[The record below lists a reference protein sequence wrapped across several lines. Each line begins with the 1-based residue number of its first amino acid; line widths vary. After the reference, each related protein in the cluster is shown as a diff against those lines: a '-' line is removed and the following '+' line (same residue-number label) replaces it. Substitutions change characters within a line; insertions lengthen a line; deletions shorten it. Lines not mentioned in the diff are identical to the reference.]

1 MKIFS
6 WFNLFGLV
14 LCIGGEALRKI
25 AMLTAGSNFDH
36 LIRTHREDKHQ
47 LVTSGI
53 YAVFRHPSYV
63 GWFYWSIGTQ
73 IVLCNPLC
81 IIAYTFASWRFFHER
96 VYEEEITLLHFFG
109 NQYVLY
115 KKKVPTGLPFIRGY
129 SPS

>member
-1 MKIFS
+1 M
-6 WFNLFGLV
+6 
-14 LCIGGEALRKI
+14 RKI